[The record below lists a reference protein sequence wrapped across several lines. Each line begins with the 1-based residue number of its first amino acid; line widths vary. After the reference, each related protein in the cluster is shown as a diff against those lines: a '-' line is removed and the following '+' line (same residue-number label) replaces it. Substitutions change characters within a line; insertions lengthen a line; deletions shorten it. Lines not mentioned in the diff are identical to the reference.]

1 VLRQAEEAEVIANA
15 EKDVRSATL
24 EHLMSGQNG
33 TVDQDLEDG
42 EVEEGK
48 ESATKPRML
57 NGTTRSKP
65 PEARDQ
71 ACPEHCCSFQP
82 PLTNRAGR

>member
-1 VLRQAEEAEVIANA
+1 VLRQPEEAEMIANA
-15 EKDVRSATL
+15 EKDVRSATS

-33 TVDQDLEDG
+33 TVGQDLEDG

-48 ESATKPRML
+48 DSATKPRML

-65 PEARDQ
+65 PEVRDQ

-82 PLTNRAGR
+82 PLKNRAGR